1 MTCLIKFTT
10 TSVACLVNSIPWL
23 MLLLRHASNK
33 KQQEKTTDPTACGSF
48 SCGSNQTYF
57 TPSVA
62 PARDRHTCG
71 RQENKSNMSFDANA
85 QPWLDPSVTSIVKPT
100 LELKCACDLV
110 QSPGPPGLKLARNG
124 ISRVFRVFL
133 GNSCVLKAMLYLEGN
148 DAFLYIEKFF

>member
-1 MTCLIKFTT
+1 MTCLIKSTT
-10 TSVACLVNSIPWL
+10 TSVSSLVVSIPWL

-85 QPWLDPSVTSIVKPT
+85 QPWLGPSGDLNCYPP
-100 LELKCACDLV
+100 LELVTMLITMARPLRDLNWNLNV
-110 QSPGPPGLKLARNG
+110 TWSKAQGPLGLNW
-124 ISRVFRVFL
+124 L
-133 GNSCVLKAMLYLEGN
+133 GMEFQEFSSETLVS
-148 DAFLYIEKFF
+148 